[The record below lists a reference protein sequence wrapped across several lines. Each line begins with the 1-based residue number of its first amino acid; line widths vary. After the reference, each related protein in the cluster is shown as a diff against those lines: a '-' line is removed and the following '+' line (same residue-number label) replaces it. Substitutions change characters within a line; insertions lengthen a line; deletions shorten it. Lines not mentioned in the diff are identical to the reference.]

1 MAVVEIPFKL
11 RANGWRSDANTQ
23 TPAQQM
29 NYCASVRDR
38 DGEIYGVVERGNN
51 MIAAASESDND
62 ETNA

>member
-1 MAVVEIPFKL
+1 MSRPGQAPAPVFSVLERNVTSWVLPSLDEIEIF
-11 RANGWRSDANTQ
+11 
-23 TPAQQM
+23 
-29 NYCASVRDR
+29 R